1 MSGNLRLHLAFKI
14 ARSIIYPCI
23 KRTVSCIVLDWG
35 VCSVIKVSFFF
46 FYVYILD
53 DVFAFLDAC
62 LSACV
67 LVSVCVR
74 ILVSVCVRVC
84 IGKCMCMLVYIG
96 KCMSMCAYIGKCMR
110 MWMHMIVYR

>member
-35 VCSVIKVSFFF
+35 VCSVIRISF
-46 FYVYILD
+46 FYVYTLD
-53 DVFAFLDAC
+53 DEFAFLDAC
-62 LSACV
+62 VNARV

-74 ILVSVCVRVC
+74 ILVSVYLCV
-84 IGKCMCMLVYIG
+84 Y
-96 KCMSMCAYIGKCMR
+96 
-110 MWMHMIVYR
+110 W